1 MSIFATETA
10 TVIDNRADAVATART
25 IASMFTAASPD
36 AIVDV
41 VDNGDDVL
49 VTATIT
55 ADVHDF
61 AFNVVDTFVAALRYA
76 FDLSR
81 QGAFTES
88 VTRSVVT
95 TDEDT
100 AYLTEVDSRV
110 TAFNGCTAQSLL
122 ARAERDCAILRDTY
136 TAV

>member
-1 MSIFATETA
+1 MSIFATETE
-10 TVIDNRADAVATART
+10 TVLDNRADVVATARL
-25 IASMFTAASPD
+25 IAGMFMAVSPD
-36 AIVDV
+36 AVVDV

-61 AFNVVDTFVAALRYA
+61 SFNVVDTFYATLRYA

-81 QGAFTES
+81 QGAFAES

-95 TDEDT
+95 TNEDS

-122 ARAERDCAILRDTY
+122 KRAESDCAILRDTY